1 MKKIIAILITAAVLM
16 SLSVIAIQAVG
27 SDNIELPETDT
38 TATEAAKAT
47 EAEPE
52 ITEAVSS
59 EPETTEPVVTE
70 PETMEAEVTE
80 PEPEI
85 PEEIRGILGT
95 FYLKGYLDEAAL
107 KSDPEYYQKV
117 DIRVIEEYRTLITFN
132 ADRTVA
138 FRVYYIGGAS
148 MVYGTYDVVDNKIN
162 IKLDLENSFF
172 KGGYKCSCKKNSGN
186 LHPYMNDEFVFEIVD
201 NDKIVMSDTGK
212 FGCYVVR
219 NGDAFV
225 REQWWLNTVTE

>member
-1 MKKIIAILITAAVLM
+1 MLVASV
-16 SLSVIAIQAVG
+16 SVIAIHAVG

-59 EPETTEPVVTE
+59 EPETSEPVVTE

-95 FYLKGYLDEAAL
+95 FYCIGNFRQQCFIDN
-107 KSDPEYYQKV
+107 PEY
-117 DIRVIEEYRTLITFN
+117 ISAITFN
-132 ADRTVA
+132 ADGTLA
-138 FRVYYIGGAS
+138 FRIFYGGG
-148 MVYGTYDVVDNKIN
+148 VTTVDGTYEVRDNMIRIKCDLTGSPVD
-162 IKLDLENSFF
+162 
-172 KGGYKCSCKKNSGN
+172 GVTTSGRK
-186 LHPYMNDEFVFEIVD
+186 YMNDEFVLEIVD
-201 NDKIVMSDTGK
+201 NDKIVMSDAGE
-212 FGCYVVR
+212 FGCYVVYD
-219 NGDAFV
+219 GDAFV